1 MDQNDLLGL
10 SATFDRVALAIER
23 DGLDAHSLERVM
35 AWGCVTF
42 GRQLTRREGGIE
54 EPFVTVKVRNWAHR
68 TVIDRDRST
77 VQLLAF
83 VLRELSYDSKRER
96 LGFSKERTEVA
107 FEVAENP
114 EKYTD
119 RIVNG
124 AVATLSA
131 VVRYSRDEE
140 ERDAARPLV
149 RKLIDLLGD
158 QT

>member
-1 MDQNDLLGL
+1 
-10 SATFDRVALAIER
+10 
-23 DGLDAHSLERVM
+23 M

-42 GRQLTRREGGIE
+42 GRTLTRREGGIE
-54 EPFVTVKVRNWAHR
+54 EPFVTVKVRNWTAV
-68 TVIDRDRST
+68 TIIDRERST
-77 VQLLAF
+77 VALLTS
-83 VLRELSYDSKRER
+83 VLRDLSYKSKRER
-96 LGFSKERTEVA
+96 LGFSEERTEVA

-124 AVATLSA
+124 ALATLSA
-131 VVRYSRDEE
+131 VVRYSRDDEE
-140 ERDAARPLV
+140 KDAARPLV